1 MQQKGIASILLVVVI
16 AVVLVSTVTYL
27 WVTGVVQTP
36 EFLKKLS
43 SPLIEEAEKLG
54 ETEGLQ
60 TQQATETLE
69 GGGEISEDEVEKQ
82 SEDQQGV
89 KTFHFEEFGSELEA
103 DVKWTSEDLRVSGDF
118 VDSEVFQLPDGSYA
132 LHLGGFGK
140 VAYSQDGLTWSISG
154 DSAIGEAPSI
164 LKLPDG
170 GYRAW
175 WSVPKGAETFDML
188 TAFSSDG
195 YNWGN
200 ETKLMSSNMEDFY
213 GALPAV
219 VISPDGTYRMYYT
232 RTGPDTFIKS
242 DLPGVELHIKRIH
255 SAHSSDGLAWEPDPG
270 IRIDGG
276 EEADKGHSSSND
288 VYIREDGKYEMVYNS
303 GNYGIGIAVSDDGL
317 DWTRLGS
324 TGMDGAD
331 PVVNVFSDGTVRM
344 YYAVYIP
351 ESKKQDFV
359 GLDIQAGIYS
369 AVREPILE

>member
-1 MQQKGIASILLVVVI
+1 MTKKILISLIILVGLSVGGFFI
-16 AVVLVSTVTYL
+16 YKNISAPEA
-27 WVTGVVQTP
+27 GVPKV
-36 EFLKKLS
+36 E
-43 SPLIEEAEKLG
+43 EEAPVVE
-54 ETEGLQ
+54 ERSE
-60 TQQATETLE
+60 EE
-69 GGGEISEDEVEKQ
+69 EEVSEDKVEKQ
-82 SEDQQGV
+82 AEEQAVLPEEGEDQGV
-89 KTFHFEEFGSELEA
+89 KFFHFEKFTGVERKA

-118 VDSEVFQLPDGSYA
+118 VDSEVFQLPDDSYA

-154 DSAIGEAPSI
+154 DSAVGEAPSI

-175 WSVPKGAETFDML
+175 WSVPKGDETFDML

-200 ETKLMSSNMEDFY
+200 ETKLTSSNMEDFY

-219 VISPDGTYRMYYT
+219 IISPDGTYRMYYT
-232 RTGPDTFIKS
+232 RTGPDTFMKS
-242 DLPGVELHIKRIH
+242 DLPGVELYIKRIY

-288 VYIREDGKYEMVYNS
+288 VYVRKDGKYEMVYNS

-317 DWTRLGS
+317 NWTRLGS

-351 ESKKQDFV
+351 ESKKQDVV

-369 AVREPILE
+369 AVREPILK